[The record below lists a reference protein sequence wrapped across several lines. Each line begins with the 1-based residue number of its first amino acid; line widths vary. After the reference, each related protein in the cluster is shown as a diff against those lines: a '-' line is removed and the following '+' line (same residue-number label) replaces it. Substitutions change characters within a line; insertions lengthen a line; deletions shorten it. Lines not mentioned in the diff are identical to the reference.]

1 MRIGAHGL
9 PPASPFSGSTGMRQ
23 MTGSFI
29 DTNVL
34 IYLFSSDATK
44 ADLVD
49 ELSAAVERSAFRC

>member
-1 MRIGAHGL
+1 
-9 PPASPFSGSTGMRQ
+9 

-49 ELSAAVERSAFRC
+49 ELIAAVERSAFRC